1 PGMYVRVRLEQAV
14 NRDTYLVPRDA
25 LLRNA
30 DGAHLLVA
38 GDDGELRSVAV
49 AAHRLLGPN
58 WVITEGLEGGE
69 RVVVENAAQLAPGQ
83 KIKPVERAAPSA
95 PAATAGNNEKR

>member
-1 PGMYVRVRLEQAV
+1 MRVRLEQAV
-14 NRDTYLVPRDA
+14 NRDTFLVPRNA

-30 DGAHLLVA
+30 DGAHVLVA
-38 GDDGELRSVAV
+38 GDDGELRSAPVVAY
-49 AAHRLLGPN
+49 RLLGPN
-58 WVITEGLEGGE
+58 WVVTEGLAGGE

-95 PAATAGNNEKR
+95 VSYTHLTIAT